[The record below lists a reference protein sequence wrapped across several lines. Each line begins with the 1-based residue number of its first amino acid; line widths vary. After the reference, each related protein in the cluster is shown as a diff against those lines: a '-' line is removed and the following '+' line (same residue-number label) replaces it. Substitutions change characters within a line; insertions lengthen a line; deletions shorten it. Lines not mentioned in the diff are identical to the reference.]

1 MQGLRD
7 ALPDGSVGTFESFDG
22 LDVMNRFRS
31 SRQEERDKKIGAAGE
46 LCVFEL
52 LSKLELLYWSRKNW
66 QSTIRTYAAIHPDYV
81 DLLRWSSRETVDLV
95 YVDSLGRL
103 INILIDAGIL
113 TGDGWSGKRPKYYFE
128 VKTTTGHYKI
138 PFYMSGNQYRL
149 MERIHYNQD
158 RSEVYMVFRVYFL
171 LDSGRIDYCVSIDP
185 KKLKD
190 EGQLIFTGTTWSV
203 IPGSVG

>member
-22 LDVMNRFRS
+22 LDVMNRFGSS
-31 SRQEERDKKIGAAGE
+31 SRQERDKKIGAAGE
-46 LCVFEL
+46 LYVFEP
-52 LSKLELLYWSRKNW
+52 LSKLEMPYWSRENW

-81 DLLRWSSRETVDLV
+81 DLSQWSSRETADLV

-103 INILIDAGIL
+103 TNTLIDAGIL
-113 TGDGWSGKRPKYYFE
+113 TGDGRSGKRPKYYFE
-128 VKTTTGHYKI
+128 VKTTTGHCKT

-158 RSEVYMVFRVYFL
+158 GSEVYMVFRVYFL
-171 LDSGRIDYCVSIDP
+171 LDSGRIDYCAISI
-185 KKLKD
+185 LR
-190 EGQLIFTGTTWSV
+190 S
-203 IPGSVG
+203 